1 MAVGKRQTNTYFT
14 LCVPKTEKNADA
26 DALKSQ
32 SNLSFPPHI
41 TLYIAHPQQRLHPAS
56 ELTA

>member
-32 SNLSFPPHI
+32 SQLVVSTAYHYTSHI
-41 TLYIAHPQQRLHPAS
+41 HSRGSILPVS
-56 ELTA
+56 